1 MFPAGQPAVAVAAV
15 EHLEA
20 LFVEALDAPHQQV
33 ESLVAFGIGQQL
45 PQRDA
50 RLCQPLLGA
59 LQEFQAHQGAPQ
71 QPFGGDAVF
80 GSALS

>member
-20 LFVEALDAPHQQV
+20 LLVEALDAPHQQV
-33 ESLVAFGIGQQL
+33 ESLVAFGIRQQL

-59 LQEFQAHQGAPQ
+59 LQELQAHQGATQ
-71 QPFGGDAVF
+71 QPLGGDAVF